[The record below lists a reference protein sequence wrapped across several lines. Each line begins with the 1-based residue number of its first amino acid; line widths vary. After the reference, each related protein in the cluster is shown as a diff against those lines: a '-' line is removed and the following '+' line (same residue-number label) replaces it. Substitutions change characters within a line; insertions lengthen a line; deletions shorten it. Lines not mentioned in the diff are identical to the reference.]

1 MIEDINRQLPTL
13 PARQKLDESAII
25 KKQEELKHLYNRY
38 PESILSYLTEMSF
51 LHYDKDFVKTLP
63 PKSFQMYE
71 KIDAIMN
78 SVFEPGPDD
87 VRISNLDGYYDLSS
101 EAAKTLAQQ
110 YLEVEAQSD
119 SAKNAPKG
127 RTKLERIE
135 LKTKLQEL
143 ITRRQTL
150 YNELGHYNSVVK

>member
-1 MIEDINRQLPTL
+1 MLEDINRQLPTL
-13 PARQKLDESAII
+13 PTRQKLDESAII

-87 VRISNLDGYYDLSS
+87 VQISNLDGYYDLSS

-110 YLEVEAQSD
+110 YLEVEAQCNSL
-119 SAKNAPKG
+119 KIAPEK
-127 RTKLERIE
+127 RSKRERIE
-135 LKTKLQEL
+135 SRAKLQEL
-143 ITRRQTL
+143 TTQRQIL
-150 YNELGHYNSVVK
+150 YNDLGHYNSVVK